1 MISAV
6 ILAGGLGTRLRSTV
20 PDVPKPMASVAGRP
34 FLEYQLDYWIGK
46 GIERFILSVGYRHE
60 VIIEHFG
67 DRYNGVE
74 LLYVVEQVPLGTG
87 GGLLLAVKEVG
98 LTSPF
103 LLLNGDTY
111 FEADWAY
118 LSNFAESNNA
128 DWCFSLF
135 RSNEDGRYMG
145 MDISPEG
152 EILSMKASAM
162 GLGCL
167 SNGGA
172 YWVRPQVLEEA
183 GFRVGT
189 PVSLEDDI
197 FPAMKLAGRRMFGI
211 EFCGTFIDIGVPDD
225 YFRAESLLG
234 FSGS

>member
-1 MISAV
+1 MPSAV

-34 FLEYQLDYWIGK
+34 FLEHQLDYWIGK
-46 GIERFILSVGYRHE
+46 GIGRFILSVGYRHD
-60 VIIEHFG
+60 VIVDHFG
-67 DRYNGVE
+67 DQYKGVE
-74 LLYVVEQVPLGTG
+74 LSYVVEREPLGTG
-87 GGLLLAVKEVG
+87 GGLLLAVKEQG

-111 FEADWAY
+111 FEADWTF
-118 LSNFAESNNA
+118 LSNFAESNDA
-128 DWCFSLF
+128 DCCFSLF

-145 MDISPEG
+145 MDISPQG
-152 EILSMKASAM
+152 EILSMKTSAA
-162 GLGCL
+162 GLGRL

-172 YWVRPQVLEEA
+172 YWVRPQALQSA
-183 GFRVGT
+183 GFELGK

-197 FPAMKLAGRRMFGI
+197 FPAMLSAGRRLLGV

-225 YFRAESLLG
+225 YFRAGSLLRS
-234 FSGS
+234 SGC